1 MSKLNQLAKIGQSTW
16 YDYIRRQ
23 FITGGELKDL
33 IDKGLRGVTSNP
45 SIFEKAIAGSNDYDE
60 DLKSLI
66 GKGLSTQEIYEK
78 LALKDIELA
87 TDLMLPV
94 YKKTNRLDGYVSIEV
109 SPKLAH
115 LTDKTIEQ
123 AKRIFALLNK
133 PNVMIKVPAT
143 EDGLPAITELIGSGI
158 NVNVTL
164 IFNIENYKKVAE
176 AYLNGLELLLERNG
190 DLSKVASVASFFISR
205 IDTAADKELDKVHA
219 HDLKG
224 KIAIANAKNSYL
236 AFEKIFRGDRWNK
249 LKENGATVQRLL
261 WASTGTK
268 NPLYPDTLYVD
279 GLIGNPTVNT
289 IPPTTFNA
297 LLDHGKIA
305 STLDKNSEQA
315 IEQLEALKKKGI
327 DLDKITNQ
335 LQKDGVQS
343 FSISF
348 ENIMIAIEEKIERIK
363 KDEKLFKTSLG
374 NYQKDVDSIIT
385 ELKEQ
390 NVIDRIWAKDY
401 TVWGDKP
408 DEITNRLGWL
418 KSPEVS
424 MEMMDDINEFVES
437 VKKDGLTHALL
448 LGMGGSSLAP
458 EVFRLTFGVKERY
471 LDLAVLDSTHPESVL
486 EKAKQFDPEKTLYIV
501 STKSGGTVETLS
513 FMKFFYNQTLK
524 KVGKE
529 NTGKHFIAIT
539 DPGSK
544 LEQIASQL
552 KFRKTF
558 LNDPDIGGRYSA
570 LSLFGVVPAALIGVD
585 LNELLDSAAVMVCNS
600 EGSNCPVNGNNT
612 PAILGCIMG
621 KLADSGR
628 DKITFITS
636 DELSYFGAWVEQLIA
651 ESTGKNGKGILP
663 VVGEEV
669 TTPEFYSDDRLF
681 IYLHLINDKSID
693 AVVQALNDAGHP
705 VVEIVLKDIYEL
717 GGEYFRW
724 EMATAIAGWVI
735 GIKPFDQPNV
745 EAAKILAK
753 EMLAEYLKEGK
764 LPQPNAKFNSDGLKV
779 FTESNTN
786 NLNSLINE
794 FFGDNDKQF
803 RNKDNEYVAIHA
815 YVKPDGVI
823 TEQLH
828 KLRTAIQKKYNSA
841 VTVGYGPRF
850 LHSTGQLHKG
860 DEGRGVFIQIISK
873 INEDASI
880 PDNAGEDKSNMTFGV
895 LITSQ
900 AFGDRQSLLGNNRKV
915 ISFQLET
922 DVNSALEILNNNFT
936 LYNDTKVDRLL

>member
-1 MSKLNQLAKIGQSTW
+1 MSKLNQLAEIGQSIW

-23 FITGGELKDL
+23 FITGGELNDL

-66 GKGLSTQEIYEK
+66 GKDLSTEEIYEK
-78 LALKDIELA
+78 LAFKDIELA

-94 YKKTNRLDGYVSIEV
+94 YEKTNRLDGYVSIEV

-123 AKRIFALLNK
+123 AKRIFAFLKK

-143 EDGLPAITELIGSGI
+143 EEGLPAITELIGSGI

-164 IFNIENYKKVAE
+164 IFNIENYKGVAE

-205 IDTAADKELDKVHA
+205 IDAAADKELDRVHVD
-219 HDLKG
+219 DLKG
-224 KIAIANAKNSYL
+224 KIAIANAKNSFL
-236 AFEKIFRGDRWNK
+236 AFEIIFSGDRWNK
-249 LKENGATVQRLL
+249 LKDNGATVQRLL

-268 NPLYPDTLYVD
+268 DPLYSDTLYID
-279 GLIGNPTVNT
+279 SLIGNPTVNT
-289 IPPTTFNA
+289 VPPATFNA

-305 STLDKNSEQA
+305 STLDKNTEQA
-315 IEQLEALKKKGI
+315 IVQLEAFKKHGI

-343 FSISF
+343 FSKSF
-348 ENIMIAIEEKIERIK
+348 ENIMIAIKDKSERIK
-363 KDEKLFKTSLG
+363 TDEKLFKTSLG
-374 NYQKDVDSIIT
+374 NYQKDVDNTIA

-401 TVWGDKP
+401 TVWGEKP
-408 DEITNRLGWL
+408 DEIVNRLGWL

-424 MEMMDDINEFVES
+424 MEMMDEINEFVEA
-437 VKKDGLTHALL
+437 VKNDGLTHALL

-458 EVFRLTFGVKERY
+458 EVFRLTFGVKEGY

-486 EKAKQFDPEKTLYIV
+486 EKAKQFNPEKTLYIV

-544 LEQIASQL
+544 LEQISKQL
-552 KFRKTF
+552 NFRKTF

-585 LNELLDSAAVMVCNS
+585 LNELLDNAAVMVCNS
-600 EGSNCPVNGNNT
+600 EGSNCPVYGNNT

-621 KLADSGR
+621 QLANSGR

-636 DELSYFGAWVEQLIA
+636 DELSYFGSWVEQLIA
-651 ESTGKNGKGILP
+651 ESTGKNNKGILP
-663 VVGEEV
+663 VVGEEL
-669 TTPEFYSDDRLF
+669 TTPEFYYDDRLF
-681 IYLHLINDKSID
+681 IYLHLINDKSKD
-693 AVVQALNDAGHP
+693 AAVQALNDAGHP
-705 VVEIVLKDIYEL
+705 VVEILLKDIYEL

-724 EMATAIAGWVI
+724 EMATAIAGWVLNI
-735 GIKPFDQPNV
+735 QPFDQPNV

-753 EMLAEYLKEGK
+753 EMLDKYLTEGT
-764 LPQPNAKFNSDGLKV
+764 LPQPDAKFNSDGLKV
-779 FTESNTN
+779 FTESNAN
-786 NLNSLINE
+786 NLSSLTNE
-794 FFGDNDKQF
+794 IFGDNDKQF
-803 RNKDNEYVAIHA
+803 RNKDNSYVAIQSFL
-815 YVKPDGVI
+815 KPDDATI
-823 TEQLH
+823 EQLQ
-828 KLRTAIQKKYNSA
+828 KFRTAIQKKYKSA

-860 DEGRGVFIQIISK
+860 DAGKGVFIQIISK
-873 INEDASI
+873 INEDAPI

-900 AFGDRQSLLGNNRKV
+900 AFGDRKALIGNKRKV

-922 DVNSALEILNNNFT
+922 EVNSALENLINNFT
-936 LYNDTKVDRLL
+936 LHNDKSNNI

>member
-1 MSKLNQLAKIGQSTW
+1 MSKLNQLAEIGQSIW

-66 GKGLSTQEIYEK
+66 GKGLSTEEIYEK

-94 YKKTNRLDGYVSIEV
+94 YEKTNRLDGYVSIEV
-109 SPKLAH
+109 SPKLAQYA
-115 LTDKTIEQ
+115 DKTIEQ

-143 EDGLPAITELIGSGI
+143 EEGLPAITELIGSEI

-205 IDTAADKELDKVHA
+205 IDTAADKELDRILT

-236 AFEKIFRGDRWNK
+236 AFEKIFRGDKWNK

-279 GLIGNPTVNT
+279 SLIGNLTVNT

-297 LLDHGKIA
+297 LLDHGKIF
-305 STLDKNSEQA
+305 STLDKNTELA
-315 IEQLEALKKKGI
+315 IGQLEALKKQGI

-343 FSISF
+343 FSKSF
-348 ENIMIAIEEKIERIK
+348 ENIMLAIEDKIGRIK
-363 KDEKLFKTSLG
+363 RDEKLFYTSLG
-374 NYQKDVDSIIT
+374 NYQKEVDNTIA
-385 ELKEQ
+385 ELKKQ

-401 TVWGDKP
+401 TVWSDKP

-424 MEMMDDINEFVES
+424 MEMMDDINEFVEA

-458 EVFRLTFGVKERY
+458 EVFRLTFGVKEGY

-486 EKAKQFDPEKTLYIV
+486 EKAKQFEPEKTLYIV

-513 FMKFFYNQTLK
+513 FMKYFYNQTLK

-544 LEQIASQL
+544 LEQIAKQL
-552 KFRKTF
+552 NFRKTF

-570 LSLFGVVPAALIGVD
+570 ISLFGVVPASLIGVN
-585 LNELLDSAAVMVCNS
+585 LIELLENAAVMVCNS

-621 KLADSGR
+621 QLANSGR

-636 DELSYFGAWVEQLIA
+636 DELSSFGGWVEQLIA
-651 ESTGKNGKGILP
+651 ESTGKNGKAILP

-681 IYLHLINDKSID
+681 IYLHLINDKSKD
-693 AVVQALNDAGHP
+693 AAVQALKDAGHP
-705 VVEIVLKDIYEL
+705 LVEIVLKDIYEL

-724 EMATAIAGWVI
+724 KMATAVAGWVI
-735 GIKPFDQPNV
+735 SIQPFDQPNV

-753 EMLAEYLKEGK
+753 EMLVKYLKEGK

-779 FTESNTN
+779 FAESNTN

-794 FFGDNDKQF
+794 FFGDNDRQF
-803 RNKDNEYVAIHA
+803 RNKDNSYVAIHA
-815 YVKPDGVI
+815 YIKPDGVT

-828 KLRTAIQKKYNSA
+828 KLRTAIQKKYKSA

-860 DEGRGVFIQIISK
+860 DVGKGVFIQIISK
-873 INEDASI
+873 INEDAPI

-900 AFGDRQSLLGNNRKV
+900 AFGDRQALLGNKRKV

-922 DVNSALEILNNNFT
+922 EVNSALENLINNFT
-936 LYNDTKVDRLL
+936 LYND

>member
-1 MSKLNQLAKIGQSTW
+1 MSKLNQLAEIGQSIW

-33 IDKGLRGVTSNP
+33 IDKGLRGITSNP

-66 GKGLSTQEIYEK
+66 GKGLSTEEIYEK
-78 LALKDIELA
+78 LAFKDIELA

-94 YKKTNRLDGYVSIEV
+94 YEKTNRLDGYVSIEV

-115 LTDKTIEQ
+115 LTDNTIEQ

-143 EDGLPAITELIGSGI
+143 EEGLPAISELIGSEI

-190 DLSKVASVASFFISR
+190 DLSNVTSVASFFISR
-205 IDTAADKELDKVHA
+205 IDVAADKELDRVHSD
-219 HDLKG
+219 DLKG

-236 AFEKIFRGDRWNK
+236 AFQKIFSGDRWNK

-279 GLIGNPTVNT
+279 SLIGNPTVNT
-289 IPPTTFNA
+289 LPPTTFTA
-297 LLDHGKIA
+297 FLDHGKIV
-305 STLDKNSEQA
+305 STLDKNTEQA
-315 IEQLEALKKKGI
+315 IEQLEAFKKQGI

-343 FSISF
+343 FAKSF
-348 ENIMIAIEEKIERIK
+348 ENIMIAIKDKIERIK

-374 NYQKDVDSIIT
+374 NYQKDVDNTIA

-408 DEITNRLGWL
+408 HEITNRLGWL
-418 KSPEVS
+418 KSSEVS
-424 MEMMDDINEFVES
+424 MEMMDDINEFVEA
-437 VKKDGLTHALL
+437 VKNDGLTNALL

-458 EVFRLTFGVKERY
+458 EVFRLTFGVKEGY

-486 EKAKQFDPEKTLYIV
+486 EKAKRFDPEKTLYIV

-524 KVGKE
+524 KVGKK
-529 NTGKHFIAIT
+529 NTGEHFIAIT

-552 KFRKTF
+552 NFRKTF

-570 LSLFGVVPAALIGVD
+570 LSLFGVIPAALIGVD
-585 LNELLDSAAVMVCNS
+585 LNKLLDKAAVMVCNS
-600 EGSNCPVNGNNT
+600 EGANCPVYGNNT

-636 DELSYFGAWVEQLIA
+636 NELSYFGAWVEQLIA

-681 IYLHLINDKSID
+681 IYLHLINDKSKD
-693 AVVQALNDAGHP
+693 AVVQALKDTGHP
-705 VVEIVLKDIYEL
+705 VVEIMLKDIYEL

-735 GIKPFDQPNV
+735 NIQPFDQPNV

-753 EMLAEYLKEGK
+753 EMLTEYLKEGK
-764 LPQPNAKFNSDGLKV
+764 IPQPDAKFNCDGLKV
-779 FTESNTN
+779 FTESSTN

-794 FFGDNDKQF
+794 LFGDNDKQF
-803 RNKDNEYVAIHA
+803 RNKDNRYVTIQS
-815 YVKPDGVI
+815 YLKPDDA
-823 TEQLH
+823 TTKQLQ
-828 KLRTAIQKKYNSA
+828 KLRTAIQKKYKSA

-860 DEGRGVFIQIISK
+860 DAGNGVFIQIISR
-873 INEDASI
+873 INEDAPI
-880 PDNAGEDKSNMTFGV
+880 PNNAGEDKSNMAFGV

-900 AFGDRQSLLGNNRKV
+900 AFGDRQALLGNKRKV

-922 DVNSALEILNNNFT
+922 EVNSALENLIDNFT
-936 LYNDTKVDRLL
+936 L

>member
-1 MSKLNQLAKIGQSTW
+1 MSKLNQLAEIGQSIW

-66 GKGLSTQEIYEK
+66 GKGLSTEEIYEK
-78 LALKDIELA
+78 LAFKDIELA

-94 YKKTNRLDGYVSIEV
+94 YEKTNRLDGYVSIEV

-123 AKRIFALLNK
+123 AKRIFAQLNK

-143 EDGLPAITELIGSGI
+143 EEGLPAITELIGSGI

-164 IFNIENYKKVAE
+164 IFNIENYKKVAA
-176 AYLNGLELLLERNG
+176 AYLDGLELLLERNG
-190 DLSKVASVASFFISR
+190 DLSKVTSVASFFISR
-205 IDTAADKELDKVHA
+205 IDAAADKELDKVHTD
-219 HDLKG
+219 DLKG

-268 NPLYPDTLYVD
+268 NPLYPDTLYID
-279 GLIGNPTVNT
+279 SLIGNPTVNT
-289 IPPTTFNA
+289 LPPTTFTA
-297 LLDHGKIA
+297 FLDHGKIV
-305 STLDKNSEQA
+305 STLDKNTEQA
-315 IEQLEALKKKGI
+315 IEQLEAFKKQGI

-343 FSISF
+343 FAKSF
-348 ENIMIAIEEKIERIK
+348 ENIMIAIKDKTERIK

-374 NYQKDVDSIIT
+374 NYQKDVDNTIA

-424 MEMMDDINEFVES
+424 MEMMDDITEFVEA

-458 EVFRLTFGVKERY
+458 EVFRLTFGVKEGY

-501 STKSGGTVETLS
+501 SSKSGGTVETLS

-524 KVGKE
+524 KVGEE

-552 KFRKTF
+552 NFRKTF

-570 LSLFGVVPAALIGVD
+570 LSIFGVVPAALIGVD
-585 LNELLDSAAVMVCNS
+585 LNELLDNAAVMVCNS
-600 EGSNCPVNGNNT
+600 DGANCPVYGDNT
-612 PAILGCIMG
+612 PAQLGCAMG
-621 KLADSGR
+621 ELANKGR

-636 DELSYFGAWVEQLIA
+636 DKLSYFGAWAEQLIA

-681 IYLHLINDKSID
+681 IYLHLINDKSKD
-693 AVVQALNDAGHP
+693 TAVQALKDAGHP
-705 VVEIVLKDIYEL
+705 VIEIVLKDIYEL

-724 EMATAIAGWVI
+724 EMATAIAGWRT
-735 GIKPFDQPNV
+735 GIQPFDQPNV

-753 EMLAEYLKEGK
+753 EMLAKYLKEGE
-764 LPQPNAKFNSDGLKV
+764 LPQPDEKFNSDGIKV
-779 FTESNTN
+779 FSESNTN

-794 FFGDNDKQF
+794 FFGDDDKQF
-803 RNKDNEYVAIHA
+803 RNKDNKYVAIHA
-815 YVKPDGVI
+815 YIKPDGET

-828 KLRTAIQKKYNSA
+828 KLRTAIQKKYKTA

-860 DEGRGVFIQIISK
+860 DAGKGVFIQIISK
-873 INEDASI
+873 INEDAPI
-880 PDNAGEDKSNMTFGV
+880 PNNAGEDKSNMTFGV

-900 AFGDRQSLLGNNRKV
+900 AFGDRLALLGNKSKV

-922 DVNSALEILNNNFT
+922 EVNRALEIFNSNFI
-936 LYNDTKVDRLL
+936 

>member
-1 MSKLNQLAKIGQSTW
+1 MSKLNQLADIGQSIW

-23 FITGGELKDL
+23 FITGGELKSL

-60 DLKSLI
+60 DLRSLI
-66 GKGLSTQEIYEK
+66 GNDLSTEEIYEK
-78 LALKDIELA
+78 LAFKDIELA

-94 YKKTNRLDGYVSIEV
+94 YEKTNRLDGYVSIEV

-115 LTDKTIEQ
+115 FTDKTIEQ

-143 EDGLPAITELIGSGI
+143 EEGLPAITELIGSGI

-164 IFNIENYKKVAE
+164 IFNYENYKKAAE
-176 AYLNGLELLLERNG
+176 AYLKGLELLLERKG
-190 DLSKVASVASFFISR
+190 DLSKVASVASIFISR
-205 IDTAADKELDKVHA
+205 IDTAADKELDRVHIEN
-219 HDLKG
+219 LKG

-236 AFEKIFRGDRWNK
+236 AFEKIFSGDRWNK

-279 GLIGNPTVNT
+279 SLIGNPTVNT
-289 IPPTTFNA
+289 VPPATFNA
-297 LLDHGKIA
+297 FLDHGKIA
-305 STLDKNSEQA
+305 STLDQNTEQA
-315 IEQLEALKKKGI
+315 IEQLEEFKKHGLDI
-327 DLDKITNQ
+327 DKITNQ

-343 FSISF
+343 FSKSF
-348 ENIMIAIEEKIERIK
+348 ENLMMAIEDKIERIK
-363 KDEKLFKTSLG
+363 KDESFFETSLG
-374 NYQKDVDSIIT
+374 NYQKEVDSTIA

-390 NVIDRIWAKDY
+390 NIVHRIWAKDY
-401 TVWGDKP
+401 TVWSDKP

-424 MEMMDDINEFVES
+424 MEMMDDINEFVEE
-437 VKKDGLTHALL
+437 VKKDGFTQALL

-458 EVFRLTFGVKERY
+458 EVFRLTFGVEEGY
-471 LDLAVLDSTHPESVL
+471 LDLAVLDSTYPDSVL

-544 LEQIASQL
+544 LEQIALQL
-552 KFRKTF
+552 NFRKTF

-585 LNELLDSAAVMVCNS
+585 LYKLLNNAAVMVCNS
-600 EGSNCPVNGNNT
+600 EGSNCPVYSNNT
-612 PAILGCIMG
+612 PAKLGCIMG
-621 KLADSGR
+621 QLADSGR

-636 DELSYFGAWVEQLIA
+636 DELSHFGAWVEQLIA
-651 ESTGKNGKGILP
+651 ESTGKIGKGILP

-669 TTPEFYSDDRLF
+669 TSPGFYSDDRLF
-681 IYLHLINDKSID
+681 IYLHLINDKSND
-693 AVVQALNDAGHP
+693 VAVQALKDADHP
-705 VVEIVLKDIYEL
+705 VVEIVLRDIYEL

-724 EMATAIAGWVI
+724 EMATAIAGWRI
-735 GIKPFDQPNV
+735 GIQPFNQPNV
-745 EAAKILAK
+745 EAAKILAR
-753 EMLAEYLKEGK
+753 EMLSEYLKEGK
-764 LPQPNAKFNSDGLKV
+764 LPQPDPKFKSDGLKV
-779 FTESNTN
+779 FTELNID
-786 NLNSLINE
+786 NLNSLIEE
-794 FFGDNDKQF
+794 FFGGDDKEF
-803 RNKDNEYVAIHA
+803 RNKDNQYIAIHA
-815 YVKPDGVI
+815 YVKPDEAT

-828 KLRTAIQKKYNSA
+828 KLRTALQKKYKSA

-860 DEGRGVFIQIISK
+860 DAGKGVFIQIISK
-873 INEDASI
+873 INEDAPI

-895 LITSQ
+895 LITSE
-900 AFGDRQSLLGNNRKV
+900 AFGDRQALIENKRKV
-915 ISFQLET
+915 ISFQLESE
-922 DVNSALEILNNNFT
+922 VNSALEILTNNFI
-936 LYNDTKVDRLL
+936 L